1 VATIKSA
8 SMPPRKKVC
17 DEYTLAEDSPRSGIS
32 VAAGLALILA
42 AAQSSVPSIRSMAV
56 STMNNDGP
64 IQDDPE
70 SSFSSRLSQQACNTA
85 EDSDG
90 DHHPDL
96 SQDDALLGDG
106 KLSYHFLGHISLK
119 STNNL

>member
-1 VATIKSA
+1 
-8 SMPPRKKVC
+8 MPPRKKVC

-32 VAAGLALILA
+32 VAAGLALIFSIQRA
-42 AAQSSVPSIRSMAV
+42 SIRSMAA

-70 SSFSSRLSQQACNTA
+70 SSFSSRLSRQGCNTA

-106 KLSYHFLGHISLK
+106 NLSYHILGHISLK